1 MLLSKL
7 NGFFLTKHSILIVI
21 FLALFSNKVAGQV
34 FDLAQHRTFTKEEV
48 PFRFEGNFIL
58 ISVLF
63 NNLLPL
69 TFILDTGAEYS
80 ILTKKEIA
88 DFLNIDYQKSKENKI
103 ILIVKDFKF

>member
-1 MLLSKL
+1 MLLSKI
-7 NGFFLTKHSILIVI
+7 NGFYLTKHSILLGI
-21 FLALFSNKVAGQV
+21 FLALFSNKVTGQV

-58 ISVLF
+58 VSVLF

-80 ILTKKEIA
+80 ILTKRKLPI
-88 DFLNIDYQKSKENKI
+88 F
-103 ILIVKDFKF
+103 